1 MANFPTHEQWMKATH
16 SLTSPRSEHLKALD
30 EAIKGGESNKA
41 QIKEKLDRWIFDQA
55 RQGKKW
61 FKSVRNKDRAV
72 TKLHRLFYDVM
83 RNPTPEQIE
92 AIKYISR
99 MQALALQKQ
108 FMSTQIQFKSNTL
121 IGMKQGASS
130 KLDKVKNFKSVV
142 DGGRAIFGGV
152 KEIKGAVTPP
162 GGDGALTKAIKDM
175 VTELCPGLDPNKIMA
190 NLGLT
195 NVQKFASDIAP
206 FLTHAKAGVQVV
218 SKWAAVAKTGWQ
230 RYGVTSAIPAVREGD
245 PAAGLK
251 AVHALLVQTHKE
263 EVARATTSTV
273 AFAGKLAGA
282 FADGGGLTGPI
293 IGLLETLAE
302 IFQTIVEYVRD
313 YKEMQKINE
322 LLRVGAFNMDLFT
335 TSPLLGCYFVLVQ
348 DHSTIINYALAD
360 FGQENWMVDIESLR
374 GEIDPLLTAARRL
387 VHASKLELMGVK
399 DDGEM
404 FSIKGSK
411 GIVEEGYSVKTGL
424 SKLLATPDHI
434 KSRIEGRIEAWLEN
448 PQKPPTWDKSRIQG
462 FGSDG

>member
-1 MANFPTHEQWMKATH
+1 MANFPTYEQWMKATH

-30 EAIKGGESNKA
+30 EAIKGGEANKA
-41 QIKEKLDRWIFDQA
+41 QIKDKLDRWIFDQA

-61 FKSVRNKDRAV
+61 VKSVRNQSGAV
-72 TKLHRLFYDVM
+72 SKLHRLFYDVM

-108 FMSTQIQFKSNTL
+108 FMSTKVQFKSSTL

-142 DGGRAIFGGV
+142 DGGRAIYGGI
-152 KEIKGAVTPP
+152 KEIKSVGQPA
-162 GGDGALTKAIKDM
+162 GGDSAITKKIKEL
-175 VTELCPGLDPNKIMA
+175 VIELCPGLNPDTIMA

-195 NVQKFASDIAP
+195 HFKSG
-206 FLTHAKAGVQVV
+206 AKAV
-218 SKWAAVAKTGWQ
+218 SAWIDVAKTGWQ
-230 RYGVTSAIPAVREGD
+230 RYGVTSAIPAVRAGD

-263 EVARATTSTV
+263 EVARASTATV
-273 AFAGKLAGA
+273 AFGGKLAA
-282 FADGGGLTGPI
+282 ALADGGGVTGPV

-335 TSPLLGCYFVLVQ
+335 ASPLLGCYFVLVQ

-360 FGQENWMVDIESLR
+360 FGQENWMVDIERLR

-434 KSRIEGRIEAWLEN
+434 KSRIENRIEAWLEN
-448 PQKPPTWDKSRIQG
+448 PQKPPAWDKSRIQG